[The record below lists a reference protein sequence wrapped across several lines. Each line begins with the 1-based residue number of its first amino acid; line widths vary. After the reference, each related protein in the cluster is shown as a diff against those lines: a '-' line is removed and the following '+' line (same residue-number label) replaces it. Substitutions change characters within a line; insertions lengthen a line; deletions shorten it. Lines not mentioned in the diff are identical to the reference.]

1 MHCLGQCSFTVQVDE
16 FEHSLCSVLDIL
28 QQCST
33 VWWDDPHYVGTE
45 AGCVM
50 CHCVTYCPHSHHN
63 RQQVPTSHNISPIT
77 NNTTPSWAAVRGGC
91 WLLLTA
97 GLVCSVQGV
106 HCTVCQHRQPALYCT
121 VLYSTHVLCTP
132 HSQYTGHQPP
142 FPYTAGFKLKISVNG
157 HKLNYNSNT
166 EGWL

>member
-1 MHCLGQCSFTVQVDE
+1 MHCLGQCSFTAQVDE
-16 FEHSLCSVLDIL
+16 FEHSLSTVLGIL

-33 VWWDDPHYVGTE
+33 VCWDDPHYVGTE
-45 AGCVM
+45 AGCVV

-63 RQQVPTSHNISPIT
+63 RFPHLTTSHTSQ
-77 NNTTPSWAAVRGGC
+77 TTPSCVVRGGC
-91 WLLLTA
+91 WLLLSA

-142 FPYTAGFKLKISVNG
+142 FPYTAECHRFQS
-157 HKLNYNSNT
+157 
-166 EGWL
+166 

>member
-1 MHCLGQCSFTVQVDE
+1 MSLNIPCVLSWAFCNNAVLCDEMTPTMLVPRLGVSCV
-16 FEHSLCSVLDIL
+16 
-28 QQCST
+28 T
-33 VWWDDPHYVGTE
+33 VWHIVHIFTTTDNRFPHLT
-45 AGCVM
+45 
-50 CHCVTYCPHSHHN
+50 
-63 RQQVPTSHNISPIT
+63 TSHTSQ
-77 NNTTPSWAAVRGGC
+77 TTPSWAAVRGGC

-132 HSQYTGHQPP
+132 PHTQYTGHQPP
-142 FPYTAGFKLKISVNG
+142 YPYTAGFKLKISVNG
-157 HKLNYNSNT
+157 HKLNYNCDT